1 MITEAKVV
9 EGLDRKLKKL
19 RDGRGLSQQ
28 ELADRLETA
37 RSVISTYETGVSMPT
52 YGKLIK
58 LSRIFDVST
67 DYLLGVD
74 TPDEGNGGQLQYL
87 QRGLGKLNPEQLDR
101 AEKVLK
107 AVFDDIFEDDEDD
120 DDGV

>member
-1 MITEAKVV
+1 MITETKVV
-9 EGLDRKLKKL
+9 EGLDRKLRKL

-58 LSRIFDVST
+58 LARIFDVST

-74 TPDEGNGGQLQYL
+74 SESVLDLSCLSDGQSSSV
-87 QRGLGKLNPEQLDR
+87 RNIVDAMK
-101 AEKVLK
+101 
-107 AVFDDIFEDDEDD
+107 
-120 DDGV
+120 